1 MDAVLIVDDDPG
13 ILLLIKHILAEEDF
27 RLLTASD
34 GEVART
40 LLEQGSSNILAVLL
54 DWQMPKMSGIEVL
67 GWMKSQPKLEDIP
80 VIMQTAMDSP
90 EQIRQGIDAG
100 AFYYLTKPFDKT
112 VLHSIV
118 RAAVT
123 DARTTRSLLKKLK
136 ESENP
141 FHSLLEGKF
150 RFRTLA
156 EAERMALWIANACP
170 SPEKAMQISEIL
182 INAVEHG
189 NLGITYKEKG
199 EFLAK
204 GNWREEV
211 ERRLALPENAQKY
224 IDLDIKR
231 HGSTVTV
238 LVEDQGAG
246 FDHSSYLEFSEDRAF
261 DTHGRGIAMAR
272 AYLGLEYQGKG
283 NRVLVTVTC
292 GDNEEESGSP
302 AVRSKGSRW

>member
-1 MDAVLIVDDDPG
+1 MDTVLIIDDDPG
-13 ILLLIKHILAEEDF
+13 VLLLIRNILAHEDY
-27 RLLTASD
+27 RLETASD
-34 GEVART
+34 GESARV
-40 LLEQGSSNILAVLL
+40 LLEQNPEDFLAVLL
-54 DWQMPKMSGIEVL
+54 DWQMPKMNGIEL
-67 GWMKSQPKLEDIP
+67 LRWIKSQPELDHIP

-100 AFYYLTKPFDKT
+100 AFYYLTKPFDKI

-118 RAAVT
+118 KAAVT
-123 DARTTRSLLKKLK
+123 DARATRSLLKKLK

-141 FHSLLEGKF
+141 FDTLLEGKF

-170 SPEKAMQISEIL
+170 SPERAMQISEIL

-189 NLGITYKEKG
+189 NLGITYEEKG
-199 EFLAK
+199 DFLVR

-211 ERRLALPENAQKY
+211 ERRLALPENTLKY
-224 IDLDIKR
+224 INLDVKK

-246 FDHSSYLEFSEDRAF
+246 FDYSSYLEFNEDRAF

-283 NRVLVTVTC
+283 NRVLVTIVD
-292 GDNEEESGSP
+292 GDDHD
-302 AVRSKGSRW
+302 R